1 MPTTNLANAIEF
13 GFQSLEDAFPTVDHG
28 HEPCLS
34 NYLVQ
39 IRRAKTTTKGGL
51 YLPEEA
57 RKSEAANTTVGKVVA
72 IGPICFK
79 DASSGKPWF
88 EGPSFK
94 LGEYLRIPRYG
105 GFRFSVKWKD
115 EEIDFV
121 LFDHLQ
127 QLAKLSNDP
136 RTITSYL

>member
-1 MPTTNLANAIEF
+1 MPSTNLANAIEF
-13 GFQSLEDAFPTVDHG
+13 GFQSLEDAFPSIETG
-28 HEPCLS
+28 HEPLAS

-39 IRRAKTTTKGGL
+39 VRRAKSTTKGGL
-51 YLPEEA
+51 FIPEEA

-79 DASSGKPWF
+79 DPRTGQEWF

-94 LGEYLRIPRYG
+94 VGDYLRIPRYG

-127 QLAKLSNDP
+127 QLAKLSADP
-136 RTITSYL
+136 RTITAYL